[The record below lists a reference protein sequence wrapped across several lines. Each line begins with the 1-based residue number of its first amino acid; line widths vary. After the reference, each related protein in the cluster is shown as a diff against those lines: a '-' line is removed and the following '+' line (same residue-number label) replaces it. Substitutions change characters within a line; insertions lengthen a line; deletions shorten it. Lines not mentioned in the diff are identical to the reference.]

1 MAYGRESS
9 LLISEHVLEGQRCWE
24 TPLGSKELSGTIS
37 FPCPSN
43 KHMVICGSQCNS
55 NTFYLTCYH
64 CCPAPSCYGRSALSN
79 TLLARTHAKKCHKP
93 VSMQAT
99 QQQYKQH
106 YSQVTPASGREREI
120 TTHTSQTV
128 SLAEGWR
135 QTAGLTAGPAHQRK
149 LLRGQHRE
157 STLPFGA
164 TASLANAWSDS
175 SPRWPRLAH

>member
-79 TLLARTHAKKCHKP
+79 TLLARTHAKKCHKS

-106 YSQVTPASGREREI
+106 YSQVTPASGRERDNY
-120 TTHTSQTV
+120 THQSDCV
-128 SLAEGWR
+128 PSR
-135 QTAGLTAGPAHQRK
+135 GL
-149 LLRGQHRE
+149 E
-157 STLPFGA
+157 
-164 TASLANAWSDS
+164 ANSWSDCRPCPPTKAS
-175 SPRWPRLAH
+175 QGTTQGKHPAIWCYCISGKCLV